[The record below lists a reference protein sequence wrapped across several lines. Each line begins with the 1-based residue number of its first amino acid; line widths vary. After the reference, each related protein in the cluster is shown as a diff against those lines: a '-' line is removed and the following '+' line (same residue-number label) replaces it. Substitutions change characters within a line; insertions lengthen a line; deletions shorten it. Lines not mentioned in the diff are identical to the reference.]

1 MIYVYFQKIE
11 ILVVVYSLLQDTR
24 TMFEVKL
31 QTTPG
36 IYIPHLFLNIT
47 PENLTQI
54 IRELNVFK
62 ESQLDFNQKENSIT
76 GKKYYSVFI
85 HIAEWFTNP
94 TAQRMRQKL
103 LNNED
108 VKVVFNNPWYFICK
122 RKHELH
128 ELQQPDNIHENEAHI
143 TNIIAPVPRNV
154 KGVNRTPS
162 PCN

>member
-1 MIYVYFQKIE
+1 
-11 ILVVVYSLLQDTR
+11 
-24 TMFEVKL
+24 MFETKL
-31 QTTPG
+31 QATPG
-36 IYIPHLFLNIT
+36 IYIPHLFLNMS
-47 PENLTQI
+47 PEKLTLI

-62 ESQLDFNQKENSIT
+62 ESQLDFNVRENTIT

-85 HIAEWFTNP
+85 HIAEWFANP

-103 LNNED
+103 MNDED

-128 ELQQPDNIHENEAHI
+128 ELHELQQAQQAQQAQHTQSSP
-143 TNIIAPVPRNV
+143 TTTSIIAPVPRNI
-154 KGVNRTPS
+154 KGVSRTPS